1 MVERMEERLEMAQ
14 SDQKNLFLIVFQV
27 LQHFFK

>member
-27 LQHFFK
+27 LKHFSK